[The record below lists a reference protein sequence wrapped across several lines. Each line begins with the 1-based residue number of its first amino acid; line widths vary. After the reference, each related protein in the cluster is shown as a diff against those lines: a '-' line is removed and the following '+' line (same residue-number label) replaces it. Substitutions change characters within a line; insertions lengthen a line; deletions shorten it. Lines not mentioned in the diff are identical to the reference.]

1 LNARST
7 RDVELAAQVAVRS
20 RAPRHNNNEAMKL
33 KEDDIGACPFCA
45 STMISVV
52 RVENEGLV
60 GLLAVECNKCRAR
73 GPIVDATRADHA
85 LQRWNV
91 RTGRP
96 HN

>member
-1 LNARST
+1 
-7 RDVELAAQVAVRS
+7 
-20 RAPRHNNNEAMKL
+20 
-33 KEDDIGACPFCA
+33 
-45 STMISVV
+45 MISVV